1 MNDNAQRSWFDSAKI
16 KITLDLVN
24 AMDVAMELS
33 DIQKKRTSTVQRT
46 LDALSGKSRRRN
58 DDFQEHLIHGIQACE
73 QFIEDLMA
81 SQALQGR
88 ALLDLR
94 ASLQKTQH
102 HIANLTE
109 YMADSLASI
118 DKRLDQHEA
127 RINTLANE
135 VDDIKQEK
143 KAERELELWVIQ
155 WKSGEL
161 QGLSPLARCYGV
173 LDALYWG
180 YFGAY
185 FLQSDNEEAKHS
197 LRRKLVFEIREQLLK
212 DLNTAADDTLIP
224 RDDWLAMP
232 DSPRQND
239 ITQILR
245 YQGDWSLAAPA
256 SARLSFM
263 ATQWPM
269 LATEQ
274 QREHDRNTYH
284 LIDIKRVSSRM
295 AQEMFEVRQ

>member
-24 AMDVAMELS
+24 AMNVAMELS

-46 LDALSGKSRRRN
+46 LDALSGKKPLRN
-58 DDFQEHLIHGIQACE
+58 NQIQKNLDDGIQACE

-118 DKRLDQHEA
+118 DSRLDQHEKSLNGHGK
-127 RINTLANE
+127 RIGDLELAS
-135 VDDIKQEK
+135 
-143 KAERELELWVIQ
+143 KAEDEWQLWMLK
-155 WKSGEL
+155 WENGDL
-161 QGLSPLARCYGV
+161 QSLSPIACCYTV

-180 YFGAY
+180 HFGEY
-185 FLQSDNEEAKHS
+185 FLQSSNEHKKNA
-197 LRRKLVFEIREQLLK
+197 LREKLVSAIIRQLQKGFDNMPK
-212 DLNTAADDTLIP
+212 DAPILRA
-224 RDDWLAMP
+224 DWLAMP
-232 DSPRQND
+232 NSPHMEETTRLLQ
-239 ITQILR
+239 

-295 AQEMFEVRQ
+295 VQEMFEVRQ